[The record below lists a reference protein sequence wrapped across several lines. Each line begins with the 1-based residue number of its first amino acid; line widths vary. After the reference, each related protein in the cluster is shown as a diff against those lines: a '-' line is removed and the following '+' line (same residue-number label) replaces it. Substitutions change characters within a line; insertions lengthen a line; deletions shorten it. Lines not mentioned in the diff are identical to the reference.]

1 MEARLSDW
9 PNLAGIFERE
19 KRRWR
24 RYEVILGRA
33 GGRRCWRKVEKRP
46 EKKFRAIGEESF

>member
-1 MEARLSDW
+1 VEARLSDW